1 MIGWIALGL
10 AGFIGVLLVLWVLS
24 LRRIVPPKYADVVTR
39 KEGVAVYSVDTEVTG
54 LDSPQTVYYEWPSWL
69 PWGLIVRR
77 MPLTIIEVPIKHYK
91 TFAKGNARF
100 VADVSVYCK
109 IHNVLEAAKR
119 FPGNSLEDF
128 IEGIREIVVSAI
140 RITTANFTVEEVI
153 AHREQVAKKIE
164 EEIKDD
170 FQKWGVQLTNT
181 AIIDIKDP
189 EDKSS
194 TVVHDISAKKEAEI
208 NTLSRKEI
216 AIKDKEARL
225 AEAENLEL
233 AKTREIEAQ
242 EKIAKREETKKQI
255 VAIEAQKAKE
265 KEMEVIRTQNVEQA
279 KIDAEAMK
287 EKAEGTKKATV
298 ITAEGNQQATVLD
311 AKANQQKFE
320 MEGKGQAVATKEVG
334 TAEAEVIK
342 QKGLSEALA
351 LDKKA
356 EAQKK
361 QQEFAKAIREIE
373 MEEKVRVELAK
384 AFQAADLKFIG
395 AGNPKTFMDLFSPE
409 GGLAA
414 GAGIGNLLMG
424 LKETD
429 KDTYS
434 KVEKFLTDAGKKLL
448 KDKKT
453 EEKEDGTN

>member
-1 MIGWIALGL
+1 MIEWIALGL
-10 AGFIGVLLVLWVLS
+10 IGFVGFLLVVWVLG

-39 KEGVAVYSVDTEVTG
+39 KEGVSVYSVDTDVTG
-54 LDSPQTVYYEWPSWL
+54 LEKAQTVYYEWPAWL

-170 FQKWGVQLTNT
+170 FQKWGVQLTNV

-208 NTLSRKEI
+208 NSLSRREI
-216 AIKDKEARL
+216 AIKDKEARMT
-225 AEAENLEL
+225 EAENLEK

-242 EKIAKREETKKQI
+242 EVIAKREETKKQI
-255 VAIEAQKAKE
+255 VAVEAQKAKA
-265 KEMEVIRTQNVEQA
+265 KEMEVTRTQNVEQA

-287 EKAEGTKKATV
+287 EKAEGTKKAT
-298 ITAEGNQQATVLD
+298 ILTAEGER
-311 AKANQQKFE
+311 QKFE
-320 MEGKGQAVATKEVG
+320 MEGKGKAVATKEVG
-334 TAEAEVIK
+334 TAEAEVVK
-342 QKGLSEALA
+342 QKGLAEAMA

-361 QQEFAKAIREIE
+361 QQQFAEIIRRIE
-373 MEEKVRVELAK
+373 MEEKVRVEAAK
-384 AFQAADLKFIG
+384 ALQTANMKFIS
-395 AGNPKTFMDLFSPE
+395 AGSPKDFMGLFNPE
-409 GGLAA
+409 GGLSA
-414 GAGIGNLLMG
+414 GAGLGTFLTG
-424 LKETD
+424 LQETD
-429 KDTYS
+429 PETYG
-434 KVEKFLTDAGKKLL
+434 KVEQFLTKKGRELFRKSE
-448 KDKKT
+448 KDK
-453 EEKEDGTN
+453 EEVKDERKR